1 MSAIETAVQDNADRI
16 IVVENEKIPKVQK
29 EIQRVERDFSNK
41 LLAVELHDRKL
52 NLLMYGVPTRRNEDV
67 EAVVKEKIALFMNT
81 TTEMEEVKEYSL

>member
-16 IVVENEKIPKVQK
+16 IVVENEKIPQIQK
-29 EIQRVERDFSNK
+29 EIQRVERDFCNK

-67 EAVVKEKIALFMNT
+67 EAVVRENCL
-81 TTEMEEVKEYSL
+81 VYEYY